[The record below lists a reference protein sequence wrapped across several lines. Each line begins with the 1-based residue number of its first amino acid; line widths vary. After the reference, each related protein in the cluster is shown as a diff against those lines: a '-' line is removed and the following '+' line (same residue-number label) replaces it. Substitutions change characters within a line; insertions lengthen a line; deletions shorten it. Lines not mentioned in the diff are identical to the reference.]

1 MVFYRSCCYVVLACN
16 TPSTG
21 VDNVY
26 VVGVVHIHRLGYCAS
41 VFTDVVLVL
50 SVQRRGTLV
59 FTDVVSCSSV
69 RFGVD

>member
-1 MVFYRSCCYVVLACN
+1 MLACN

-26 VVGVVHIHRLGYCAS
+26 VVGVVYIHRLGNCAS

-50 SVQRRGTLV
+50 QCSPTWSRALV

>member
-1 MVFYRSCCYVVLACN
+1 MLACN

-50 SVQRRGTLV
+50 QCSPTWYSSVHRRGLV
-59 FTDVVSCSSV
+59 L
-69 RFGVD
+69 

>member
-41 VFTDVVLVL
+41 VFTDVVLAL
-50 SVQRRGTLV
+50 QCSPTWYSSVHRRGLV
-59 FTDVVSCSSV
+59 L
-69 RFGVD
+69 